1 MRHRDYRQYRDY
13 PHINDREHHPQV
25 SIGIFFIVLGI
36 ALLIASND
44 LLKLGSF
51 SSYFTW
57 ETAMVFIGVLLL
69 LNLQF
74 TGGLLL
80 IAGGIWFLQEHILF
94 LTPEIFKTFYW
105 PAVIVLIGLS
115 FIISSL
121 FKRKKK
127 INKLETNKFTIMETN
142 ENYRD
147 ERRQARDER
156 HQLRHEDHHLQNNR
170 AIIGVILVLA
180 GLFLVMRNTGFFP
193 DFIDHV
199 IFSWPMLLVTIGL
212 VITLGSSGGKTSG
225 IIVMAVG
232 AFFLLPQIF
241 RETFNVDMF
250 WPSIFIIIGVIFI
263 FTKRKG
269 WNSVNTGPV
278 VGDDY
283 IDYVHVFS
291 GGERQIVSENFR
303 GGKVTAI
310 FGGSE
315 IDLTKAKLAPGVSEL
330 EIACVFGGA
339 TIIVPDDWNVKI
351 EVVPVLGGF
360 GDSRKLL
367 PGRTVDTTRQLVI
380 KGAVVFGGGEI
391 KSY

>member
-1 MRHRDYRQYRDY
+1 
-13 PHINDREHHPQV
+13 
-25 SIGIFFIVLGI
+25 
-36 ALLIASND
+36 
-44 LLKLGSF
+44 
-51 SSYFTW
+51 
-57 ETAMVFIGVLLL
+57 
-69 LNLQF
+69 
-74 TGGLLL
+74 
-80 IAGGIWFLQEHILF
+80 
-94 LTPEIFKTFYW
+94 
-105 PAVIVLIGLS
+105 
-115 FIISSL
+115 
-121 FKRKKK
+121 
-127 INKLETNKFTIMETN
+127 
-142 ENYRD
+142 
-147 ERRQARDER
+147 
-156 HQLRHEDHHLQNNR
+156 
-170 AIIGVILVLA
+170 
-180 GLFLVMRNTGFFP
+180 
-193 DFIDHV
+193 
-199 IFSWPMLLVTIGL
+199 
-212 VITLGSSGGKTSG
+212 
-225 IIVMAVG
+225 
-232 AFFLLPQIF
+232 
-241 RETFNVDMF
+241 MF

-263 FTKRKG
+263 VTKRKG

-278 VGDDY
+278 GGDDY